1 MSDQRDNGQAGS
13 GLSDDRRD
21 YWERPA
27 LRNSWER
34 PTLRRLAANKAAHG
48 SNPGNDGVGV
58 GVGATHH
65 S

>member
-1 MSDQRDNGQAGS
+1 MSDQHDEGRAKGGR
-13 GLSDDRRD
+13 SDDRRD
-21 YWERPA
+21 FWERPA

-48 SNPGNDGVGV
+48 NNPGNDGQGGGV
-58 GVGATHH
+58 GSNHH